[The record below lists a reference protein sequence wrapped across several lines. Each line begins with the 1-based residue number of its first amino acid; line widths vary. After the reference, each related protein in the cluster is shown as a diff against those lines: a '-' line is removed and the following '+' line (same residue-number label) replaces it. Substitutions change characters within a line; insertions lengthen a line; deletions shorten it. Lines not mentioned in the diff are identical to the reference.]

1 MVRVCSRSLAR
12 GDANGRAYN
21 TYYNTRMVVDG
32 GHAHGAVRRGRVRV
46 RR

>member
-12 GDANGRAYN
+12 GDANGREYN

-32 GHAHGAVRRGRVRV
+32 CHAHGAVRRGRVRV